1 MRKHGIL
8 ALSLIV
14 FFALPGLYAQEP
26 LQLASRVV
34 RVTVYADRA
43 LVTRSAEAS
52 LPKGESTLVFTGL
65 PAATDQASIQVSGTG
80 AFSLR
85 DVRVVS
91 RQLSRDVS
99 TELKALEDE
108 KRQYEDKLAVI
119 NDRIREADAERLFL
133 AEMVKRLTSNAGA
146 SETLPFDTAA
156 WAKMLDFHRARN
168 AAVNEALR
176 VSRADAKAVQLELD
190 RVNREI
196 RGLGTGARLSVL
208 EAELVVEA
216 SAATKARVEL
226 SYLVSGPSWRP
237 DYVLRADS
245 EGSKLSVHYRALVRQ
260 NTGEAWENA
269 AIQLSTARP
278 QAGGSLPTLYPWYVD
293 LYKPVVQSKEV
304 PGVRGSAPMSAADSM
319 WGESAAEEA
328 PEPMMQ
334 FAAAEAS
341 TGATAVLF
349 AIAGATTVNA
359 DNKDRTV
366 TVALLDLPVRY
377 SWAAVPKLSAFAY
390 FRAEVTNSS
399 DFPFLPG
406 PSHIYVDGSYIADG
420 SMASVPSGGLFD
432 TDLGVDE
439 GVKVERKL
447 LRKFDE
453 STGLLTKKS
462 KTTWEYEIRVKN
474 DKKREIT
481 LLVSDQL
488 PISLND
494 QIVVKAIAPAYSKD
508 SDTLRKTDGET
519 FEWSLKLG
527 AGREQTLPLSFSV
540 EYPRGTPIS
549 GLE

>member
-1 MRKHGIL
+1 M
-8 ALSLIV
+8 
-14 FFALPGLYAQEP
+14 
-26 LQLASRVV
+26 
-34 RVTVYADRA
+34 
-43 LVTRSAEAS
+43 SA
-52 LPKGESTLVFTGL
+52 
-65 PAATDQASIQVSGTG
+65 
-80 AFSLR
+80 
-85 DVRVVS
+85 
-91 RQLSRDVS
+91 
-99 TELKALEDE
+99 ELKALEDE

-133 AEMVKRLTSNAGA
+133 AEMVKRLTSNAGD

-168 AAVNEALR
+168 AAVNESLR
-176 VSRADAKAVQLELD
+176 ASRAEAKAVQLELD

-245 EGSKLSVHYRALVRQ
+245 ENAKLSVHYRALVRQ

-293 LYKPVVQSKEV
+293 VYRPAVQSKEAA
-304 PGVRGSAPMSAADSM
+304 GVRGSAMEAPMSAADSM
-319 WGESAAEEA
+319 WGEMEAEEA
-328 PEPMMQ
+328 PAPMME
-334 FAAAEAS
+334 FAAAQAS

-349 AIAGATTVNA
+349 AIAGATTINA

-420 SMASVPSGGLFD
+420 AMASVPSGGLFD

-447 LRKFDE
+447 IRKFDE

-488 PISLND
+488 PISLNE
-494 QIVVKAIAPAYSKD
+494 QIVVKAIAPAYAKD
-508 SDTLRKTDGET
+508 NDTLRKTDGET